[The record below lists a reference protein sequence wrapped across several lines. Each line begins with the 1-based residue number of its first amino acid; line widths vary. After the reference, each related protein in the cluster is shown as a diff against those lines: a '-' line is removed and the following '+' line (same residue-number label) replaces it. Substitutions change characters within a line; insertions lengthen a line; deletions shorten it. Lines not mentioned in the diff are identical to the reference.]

1 MWWQPRHG
9 VTPQKRLKSSFIYL
23 ANAVNDLRANWAT
36 FALVLAPLVIVGA
49 LCLLPDALNLQHEL
63 AEKFAPG
70 ARSVAWLQV
79 QEPYVP
85 LAGEVKPLFPP
96 WMLPVFHITILLL
109 TFMVNLTVLCAIRRN
124 QAGVRHD
131 SVVNETLAVY
141 REAGALAPAFFWIV
155 FLQLVVPGVAVLL
168 LRMDIYV
175 EQRWLALTAYF
186 IEVVIF
192 LLGALAYLWLYFAR
206 YALVLDGR
214 HGFHGLLF
222 SRDLMRKRFF
232 RVATRIL
239 VFLAVWSGYNSWAAG
254 SFVVVSLILGPVGA
268 LTGYLWGT
276 IFLVDLGAITV
287 TYVTAAFF
295 TAAGVRIYQ
304 DLIQTA
310 DPIITGAT
318 EGASA
323 PTIPIS
329 SVGA

>member
-1 MWWQPRHG
+1 
-9 VTPQKRLKSSFIYL
+9 
-23 ANAVNDLRANWAT
+23 
-36 FALVLAPLVIVGA
+36 
-49 LCLLPDALNLQHEL
+49 
-63 AEKFAPG
+63 
-70 ARSVAWLQV
+70 
-79 QEPYVP
+79 
-85 LAGEVKPLFPP
+85 
-96 WMLPVFHITILLL
+96 
-109 TFMVNLTVLCAIRRN
+109 
-124 QAGVRHD
+124 
-131 SVVNETLAVY
+131 
-141 REAGALAPAFFWIV
+141 
-155 FLQLVVPGVAVLL
+155 
-168 LRMDIYV
+168 
-175 EQRWLALTAYF
+175 
-186 IEVVIF
+186 
-192 LLGALAYLWLYFAR
+192 
-206 YALVLDGR
+206 
-214 HGFHGLLF
+214 
-222 SRDLMRKRFF
+222 MRKRFF

-295 TAAGVRIYQ
+295 TAAGVRLYQ